1 MDVGTLV
8 NVDLAR
14 FDDGQETF
22 SNVIDIC
29 RFSSP
34 LESEFGNGR
43 AIESGISGSQLSARK
58 SYQDL
63 QAGPRL
69 VP

>member
-22 SNVIDIC
+22 FNVIDIC
-29 RFSSP
+29 CFSSP

-43 AIESGISGSQLSARK
+43 AIESGISGSQL
-58 SYQDL
+58 
-63 QAGPRL
+63 
-69 VP
+69 